1 MKDKCL
7 ETYTGTVLPE
17 VCCDTSFSHQQ
28 YIIAGTQ
35 PVGAVYIF
43 SEENRIRKNLKTSS
57 TSKVNLD
64 TMMTIR
70 EIFKIAQEQNIIK
83 NMLRNTASTMEIL
96 FSHNKTTAVTSK
108 NN

>member
-1 MKDKCL
+1 LKDKCL

-43 SEENRIRKNLKTSS
+43 SEVKKTGLER
-57 TSKVNLD
+57 TSRLPQLP
-64 TMMTIR
+64 R
-70 EIFKIAQEQNIIK
+70 
-83 NMLRNTASTMEIL
+83 
-96 FSHNKTTAVTSK
+96 
-108 NN
+108 

>member
-1 MKDKCL
+1 
-7 ETYTGTVLPE
+7 
-17 VCCDTSFSHQQ
+17 
-28 YIIAGTQ
+28 
-35 PVGAVYIF
+35 
-43 SEENRIRKNLKTSS
+43 
-57 TSKVNLD
+57 
-64 TMMTIR
+64 MMTIR